1 MLKIFKIVA
10 FAEGISLLVL
20 LFFAMPLKYW
30 FDTPVFVKIFGMM
43 HGILFITYII
53 MAIWLKIN
61 ENWNFKKFLI
71 ISLAAIVPFG
81 TFYIEKKHLNY
92 A

>member
-1 MLKIFKIVA
+1 MLKIFKTVA

-20 LFFAMPLKYW
+20 LFLAMPLKYC
-30 FDTPVFVKIFGMM
+30 FAMPVFVKVFGMM

-53 MAIWLKIN
+53 LAILLSQKD
-61 ENWNFKKFLI
+61 NWSFKKFFV

-81 TFYIEKKHLNY
+81 TFYVEKKYLNY